1 MIGQLLLA
9 FISTFAFAILFS
21 APRSQYFACGL
32 CGCFTWGMYLLFQK
46 FGNSVVIAALFAT
59 FFVTVL
65 ARILS
70 IIKKAPVTIYLVT
83 GILPLVP
90 GAGIY
95 YTSYHLIMNHGRMAA
110 SMGLETFKMAGAI
123 ALGII
128 FGSAIPMKWIQ
139 KYRKCSQGQGYMICI
154 FYTFFMLLFPRLSPL
169 TCCVS
174 CSSHT
179 PFCACFVQLTL
190 QAQTGTKHERQC
202 SPHDGSLATV
212 CGDSRETALYQ
223 YRRFSNDCKEG
234 STNR

>member
-1 MIGQLLLA
+1 
-9 FISTFAFAILFS
+9 
-21 APRSQYFACGL
+21 
-32 CGCFTWGMYLLFQK
+32 MYLLFQK

-139 KYRKCSQGQGYMICI
+139 KYRKCS
-154 FYTFFMLLFPRLSPL
+154 
-169 TCCVS
+169 
-174 CSSHT
+174 
-179 PFCACFVQLTL
+179 
-190 QAQTGTKHERQC
+190 
-202 SPHDGSLATV
+202 
-212 CGDSRETALYQ
+212 
-223 YRRFSNDCKEG
+223 
-234 STNR
+234 

>member
-95 YTSYHLIMNHGRMAA
+95 YTSYHLIRITAGWLPLWDWKLLRW
-110 SMGLETFKMAGAI
+110 AGAI

-139 KYRKCSQGQGYMICI
+139 KCRKCS
-154 FYTFFMLLFPRLSPL
+154 
-169 TCCVS
+169 
-174 CSSHT
+174 
-179 PFCACFVQLTL
+179 
-190 QAQTGTKHERQC
+190 
-202 SPHDGSLATV
+202 
-212 CGDSRETALYQ
+212 
-223 YRRFSNDCKEG
+223 
-234 STNR
+234 

>member
-90 GAGIY
+90 D
-95 YTSYHLIMNHGRMAA
+95 GRMAA

-139 KYRKCSQGQGYMICI
+139 KCRKCS
-154 FYTFFMLLFPRLSPL
+154 
-169 TCCVS
+169 
-174 CSSHT
+174 
-179 PFCACFVQLTL
+179 
-190 QAQTGTKHERQC
+190 
-202 SPHDGSLATV
+202 
-212 CGDSRETALYQ
+212 
-223 YRRFSNDCKEG
+223 
-234 STNR
+234 

>member
-83 GILPLVP
+83 
-90 GAGIY
+90 
-95 YTSYHLIMNHGRMAA
+95 
-110 SMGLETFKMAGAI
+110 
-123 ALGII
+123 
-128 FGSAIPMKWIQ
+128 
-139 KYRKCSQGQGYMICI
+139 
-154 FYTFFMLLFPRLSPL
+154 
-169 TCCVS
+169 
-174 CSSHT
+174 
-179 PFCACFVQLTL
+179 
-190 QAQTGTKHERQC
+190 
-202 SPHDGSLATV
+202 
-212 CGDSRETALYQ
+212 
-223 YRRFSNDCKEG
+223 
-234 STNR
+234 